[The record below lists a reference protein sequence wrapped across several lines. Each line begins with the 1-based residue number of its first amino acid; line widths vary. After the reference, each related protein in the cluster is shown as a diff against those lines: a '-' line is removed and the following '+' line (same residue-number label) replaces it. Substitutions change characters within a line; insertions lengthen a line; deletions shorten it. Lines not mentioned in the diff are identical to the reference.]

1 MKLDPQQL
9 LYAYA
14 QGIFPMAHED
24 GQIFWYDPDP
34 RAIIPLDRF
43 HVPSRLARTMRQA
56 PFEIHVD
63 RAFRRVMEL
72 CAAPDAG
79 REETWIS
86 DEFIEANTEL
96 HRLGFAHSVE
106 AWQDEKLVG
115 GLYGVT
121 LNSLFAGE
129 SMFSFERDA
138 SKVALVH
145 LVRRLRRRNYL
156 LLDIQ
161 FLTDHLAQFGAIE
174 IPRERYHRLLREA
187 LQQPNTFTA

>member
-1 MKLDPQQL
+1 MGLEPQTL
-9 LYAYA
+9 LMAYA

-24 GQIFWYDPDP
+24 GQIYWYDPDP

-43 HVPSRLARTMRQA
+43 HVPSRLARTVRQA

-72 CAAPDAG
+72 CAAPAAE

-86 DEFIEANTEL
+86 EEFMVAYSEL

-106 AWQDEKLVG
+106 AWQDDRLVG

-129 SMFSFERDA
+129 SMFSVGRDA

-145 LVRRLRRRNYL
+145 LVRRLQHRSYV

-161 FLTDHLAQFGAIE
+161 FLTDHLAQFGAVE
-174 IPRERYHRLLREA
+174 IPREQYHLLLKDA
-187 LQQPNTFTA
+187 LRRPNMFT

>member
-1 MKLDPQQL
+1 MRLDPEQL

-14 QGIFPMAHED
+14 QGVFPMAHED
-24 GQIFWYDPDP
+24 GQVFWYDPDP

-43 HVPSRLARTMRQA
+43 HVPSRLARTVRQA
-56 PFEIHVD
+56 PFEIHID
-63 RAFRRVMEL
+63 KAFRRVIEL
-72 CAAPDAG
+72 CAAPPTG

-86 DEFIEANTEL
+86 DEFIVAYTEL
-96 HRLGFAHSVE
+96 HRLGLAHSVE
-106 AWQDEKLVG
+106 AWQDGKLVG

-129 SMFSFERDA
+129 SMFSLERDA
-138 SKVALVH
+138 SKVTLVH
-145 LVRRLRRRNYL
+145 LVRRLRHRNYL

-161 FLTDHLAQFGAIE
+161 FLTEHLAQFGAIE

-187 LQQPNTFTA
+187 LQQPNTFTE